1 MLGYLISPALQI
13 ENLDGKPLTG
23 GIIRV
28 YRHGTTIPYI
38 TWKDFTGDRNPADV
52 VLDAKGMAVILA
64 EPGNLYDI
72 YCWDRNGF
80 FQWSRLNVPVGSG
93 GTGDAITSSDGS
105 LVITQEGGT
114 YDIRVANPD
123 PTVWVSDEN
132 PGAAYQYLNV
142 DGDFLLSEGSKSGTG
157 LELVSGVLTVKEAG
171 WYHVSVNWHVVKG
184 GGVLGEYREVRLLV
198 NGEETGANVDMSKAR
213 DPEYGSWSGD
223 LELDAGDTI
232 VFSTEGLDDDQKTA
246 AYLDKV
252 SVHSIAKG
260 AGGGSGGGTEYS
272 AGDGISIADDTISA
286 KVDGT
291 TIGVNASGEL
301 EALGGGGETY
311 RAGNAISITDDI
323 MHGDKVIS
331 VKLKTNGGLKFENST
346 MSPDRNSLE
355 VKTDGYSIEVDPN
368 SGALKTVMP
377 VSPYWEAGQF
387 LSVNSS
393 GETEWVDVNIPE
405 NATVIDFHDD
415 ASTFPVR
422 PMSDALDAL
431 LEKLRN
437 GTASYPVYMRLPAFD
452 GANLSAGARLL
463 QLVEWEYESP
473 WWKAE
478 MKFSAPNRFYDNGA
492 GTQRYGFEQ
501 LEMQLQQ
508 GGLEAIWHSN
518 RHEFAA
524 FTPTIITLQGV

>member
-13 ENLDGKPLTG
+13 EDLNGKPLTG
-23 GIIRV
+23 GTIRV
-28 YRHGTTIPYI
+28 YRHDTTIPYI

-105 LVITQEGGT
+105 LIITQEGGT

-142 DGDFLLSEGSKSGTG
+142 DGDFVLSEGSKSGTG

-184 GGVLGEYREVRLLV
+184 GYQLGEYREVRLLV

-213 DPEYGSWSGD
+213 DPEYGSWNGD

-232 VFSTEGLDDDQKTA
+232 VFSTDGLEDDQKTA

-260 AGGGSGGGTEYS
+260 AGGGSGGDTVT
-272 AGDGISIADDTISA
+272 AGNGIGIADGQHD
-286 KVDGT
+286 
-291 TIGVNASGEL
+291 
-301 EALGGGGETY
+301 
-311 RAGNAISITDDI
+311 
-323 MHGDKVIS
+323 DKVIS
-331 VKLKTNGGLKFENST
+331 VKLKTNGGLKFENNT
-346 MSPDRNSLE
+346 MSPDWNSLE

-405 NATVIDFHDD
+405 GATIIDYHADWE
-415 ASTFPVR
+415 TFPER

-431 LEKLRN
+431 MVKLRN
-437 GTASYPVYMRLPAFD
+437 GTASYPVYMRMPAFD
-452 GANLSAGARLL
+452 SASLSAGARLL
-463 QLVEWEYESP
+463 QMVEWEYGSP
-473 WWKAE
+473 WGWLAE
-478 MKFSAPNRFYDNGA
+478 IKFSAPNRFYDNDA
-492 GTQRYGFEQ
+492 GTNRYGFEQ
-501 LEMQLQQ
+501 LEMQLQE
-508 GGLEAIWHSN
+508 GGMEAIWHSN

>member
-13 ENLDGKPLTG
+13 EDLNGKPLTG
-23 GIIRV
+23 GTIRV

-72 YCWDRNGF
+72 YCWDKNGF
-80 FQWSRLNVPVGSG
+80 FQWSRLNVPVGAG

-105 LVITQEGGT
+105 LVIDYEGGA

-123 PTVWVSDEN
+123 PTVWVSAEN
-132 PGAAYQYLNV
+132 PGAAYQYLNT
-142 DGDFLLSEGSKSGTG
+142 DGDFVLSEGSKSGTG

-184 GGVLGEYREVRLLV
+184 GGYMNEYREVKLLV
-198 NGEETGANVDMSKAR
+198 NGEAVGTNIDMSKAR
-213 DPEYGSWSGD
+213 DPEYGSWNGD

-232 VFSTEGLDDDQKTA
+232 VFSTEGLDDDHKTA

-260 AGGGSGGGTEYS
+260 TGGAGGDTVTAGSGIS
-272 AGDGISIADDTISA
+272 VNDG
-286 KVDGT
+286 
-291 TIGVNASGEL
+291 
-301 EALGGGGETY
+301 
-311 RAGNAISITDDI
+311 
-323 MHGDKVIS
+323 MHGDKVVS
-331 VKLKTNGGLKFENST
+331 VHVKQKGGLKFETAIGADNGG
-346 MSPDRNSLE
+346 LQ
-355 VKTDGYSIEVDPN
+355 VYTDNDTLYIDPN
-368 SGALKTVMP
+368 TGVLKVTMP
-377 VSPYWEAGQF
+377 VPYYGDPGDILVMDDQGQP
-387 LSVNSS
+387 
-393 GETEWVDVNIPE
+393 EWQTVVIPE
-405 NATVIDFHDD
+405 GATVIDFHDD

-431 LEKLRN
+431 LAKLRN
-437 GTASYPVYMRLPAFD
+437 GTASYPVYMRMPAFD
-452 GANLSAGARLL
+452 SASLSAGARLL
-463 QLVEWEYESP
+463 QMVEWEYGSP
-473 WWKAE
+473 WGWLAE
-478 MKFSAPNRFYDNGA
+478 IKFSAPNRFYDNDA
-492 GTQRYGFEQ
+492 GTNRYGFEQ

-508 GGLEAIWHSN
+508 GGMEAIWHSN

>member
-13 ENLDGKPLTG
+13 EDLNGKPLTG
-23 GIIRV
+23 GTIRV

-123 PTVWVSDEN
+123 PSVWVSAEN
-132 PGAAYQYLNV
+132 PGASYQYLNE
-142 DGDFLLSEGSKSGTG
+142 DGDFVLSEGSKSGTG

-198 NGEETGANVDMSKAR
+198 NGEETGANIDMSKAR
-213 DPEYGSWSGD
+213 DPEYGSWNGD

-232 VFSTEGLDDDQKTA
+232 VFSTDGLDDDQKTA

-260 AGGGSGGGTEYS
+260 AGGGSGG
-272 AGDGISIADDTISA
+272 D
-286 KVDGT
+286 
-291 TIGVNASGEL
+291 
-301 EALGGGGETY
+301 TY
-311 RAGNAISITDDI
+311 RAGNGISITDDI
-323 MHGDKVIS
+323 MHGDKAIS

-346 MSPDRNSLE
+346 MSPDWNSLE

-368 SGALKTVMP
+368 GGALRAVMP

-405 NATVIDFHDD
+405 GATIIDFHDD

-452 GANLSAGARLL
+452 GASLSAGARLL

-478 MKFSAPNRFYDNGA
+478 MKFSAPNRFYDNDA

-501 LEMQLQQ
+501 LEMQWYDAM
-508 GGLEAIWHSN
+508 EAVWHSN

>member
-1 MLGYLISPALQI
+1 MSTLGYLISPALQI

-23 GIIRV
+23 GTIRV

-64 EPGNLYDI
+64 EAGGLYDV

-123 PTVWVSDEN
+123 PTVWVSAEN
-132 PGAAYQYLNV
+132 PGAAYQYLNT

-171 WYHVSVNWHVVKG
+171 WYHVSANWHVVKG
-184 GGVLGEYREVRLLV
+184 GGYMNEYREVKLLV
-198 NGEETGANVDMSKAR
+198 NGEAVGTNIDMSKAR
-213 DPEYGSWSGD
+213 DPEYGSWNGD
-223 LELDAGDTI
+223 LELDEGDTI
-232 VFSTEGLDDDQKTA
+232 VFSTDGLDDDHKTA

-260 AGGGSGGGTEYS
+260 AGGGSGGG
-272 AGDGISIADDTISA
+272 
-286 KVDGT
+286 
-291 TIGVNASGEL
+291 
-301 EALGGGGETY
+301 ETY
-311 RAGNAISITDDI
+311 RAGRAISITDGQHD
-323 MHGDKVIS
+323 DKVIS

-346 MSPDRNSLE
+346 MSPDWNSLE

-405 NATVIDFHDD
+405 GATVIDYHDD

-431 LEKLRN
+431 LAKLRD
-437 GTASYPVYMRLPAFD
+437 GTASFPVYMRLPAFD
-452 GANLSAGARLL
+452 GASLSAGARLL

-478 MKFSAPNRFYDNGA
+478 MKFSAPNRFYDNDA

-501 LEMQLQQ
+501 LEMQWYDDM
-508 GGLEAIWHSN
+508 EAVWHSN

-524 FTPTIITLQGV
+524 FTPTIITMQGV